1 MEYIPEGK
9 EADIILPT
17 WKVTF
22 GGQFFIHRKTREPSG
37 KPLPFSGEFDWA
49 GRHWLV
55 PGVYCCREGLVVDL
69 CMEVDP
75 EQLQAV
81 RDKWNLTPENDDE
94 SRFSREKLIAI
105 QAENPF
111 HFSYSPQLVVNG
123 ETLQRSRGCGVCYAP
138 FEGAVGTDLE
148 AQWVVEHYQLD
159 KTKGWYLWRWS
170 FPWVKQG
177 KSVKGFLAWLGL
189 RKLFTLS
196 LRLHGDPVCVP
207 GKCFQVEGPGDT
219 AQLDDPTSG
228 KCYTLTVVENE
239 ARTLNSVV
247 PKEMLPESWEYPNC
261 YRELSY
267 TLEPEPP
274 EGYLTLQDCA
284 KGDQPRMGAPLQ
296 LQKVSRGAGAASIG
310 IIGGA
315 DGPTAIFVAGKEK
328 LQNHTA
334 CSSFHFQP
342 VEEVN
347 WLPVF
352 HKQTAEDTMV
362 VLKKT
367 V

>member
-1 MEYIPEGK
+1 MGHIPEEK
-9 EADIILPT
+9 ETKLIFPT

-22 GGQFFIHRKTREPSG
+22 GGQFFVHRKTREPSG

-75 EQLQAV
+75 DELRAV
-81 RDKWNLTPENDDE
+81 WDKWNLTPENDDE
-94 SRFSREKLIAI
+94 SHFSQEQLMAI

-111 HFSYSPQLVVNG
+111 HFSYSPRLVVNG
-123 ETLQRSRGCGVCYAP
+123 KILQRSRGISVCYAP
-138 FEGAVGTDLE
+138 FEGAVGMDLE

-159 KTKGWYLWRWS
+159 KTKGWCLWRWS

-177 KSVKGFLAWLGL
+177 KSVKGLLIRLGL

-196 LRLHGDPVCVP
+196 LRLHGDPVSVP
-207 GKCFQVEGPGDT
+207 GKLFQAGESGDSVE
-219 AQLDDPTSG
+219 LIDPTTG
-228 KCYTLTVVENE
+228 KCYKLTVMENK
-239 ARTLNSVV
+239 AATLNSVV
-247 PKEMLPESWEYPNC
+247 PQNMLPENWEFPNC
-261 YRELSY
+261 FRELSY

-274 EGYLTLQDCA
+274 EGYLTLRDRVN
-284 KGDQPRMGAPLQ
+284 GDQPRIEEPLQ
-296 LQKVSRGAGAASIG
+296 LEKTTRGVGAASMG

-315 DGPTAIFVAGKEK
+315 DGPTAIFLAEK
-328 LQNHTA
+328 GESQIHRA

-352 HKQTAEDTMV
+352 HKQTVEDTMV
-362 VLKKT
+362 VLKKN

>member
-1 MEYIPEGK
+1 MELISEGK
-9 EADIILPT
+9 GNPMQLPQ

-22 GGQFFIHRKTREPSG
+22 EGQFFTVGKTREPSG

-75 EQLQAV
+75 EELRAV
-81 RDKWNLTPENDDE
+81 RDKWDITPENDDE
-94 SRFSREKLIAI
+94 SQFSREKLMAI

-111 HFSYSPQLVVNG
+111 HFFYSLQLVVNG
-123 ETLQRSRGCGVCYAP
+123 KTLERSGGCGVCYAP

-159 KTKGWYLWRWS
+159 KTKGWYLWRWA
-170 FPWVKQG
+170 FPWAKSG
-177 KSVKGFLAWLGL
+177 TSVKGLLVRLGL

-196 LRLHGDPVCVP
+196 LRLHGEPARVP
-207 GKCFQVEGPGDT
+207 GKPFQVGGPGDT
-219 AQLDDPTSG
+219 AQLADPTTG
-228 KCYTLTVVENE
+228 ECYTLTVVENE
-239 ARTLNSVV
+239 ASTLNSVV
-247 PKEMLPESWEYPNC
+247 PKDMLPENWEFPNH
-261 YRELSY
+261 YRQLSY

-274 EGYLTLQDCA
+274 KGFLTLCDRMD
-284 KGDQPRMGAPLQ
+284 GDQPRIGQPSQ
-296 LQKVSRGAGAASIG
+296 LKKATRGAGAASIG

-315 DGPTAIFVAGKEK
+315 DGPTAIFVSGKSES
-328 LQNHTA
+328 QPYTA
-334 CSSFHFQP
+334 ASSFHFEP
-342 VEEVN
+342 VENVT

-362 VLKKT
+362 VLKKKL
-367 V
+367 